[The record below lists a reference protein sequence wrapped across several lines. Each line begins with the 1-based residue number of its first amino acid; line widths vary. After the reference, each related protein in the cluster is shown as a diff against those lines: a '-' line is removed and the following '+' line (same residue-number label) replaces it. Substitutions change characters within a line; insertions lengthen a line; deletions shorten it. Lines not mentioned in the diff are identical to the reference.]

1 MLDNRTM
8 KPQVPELVVCEHCD
22 TVHRRHALERGES
35 ARCVRCGAHLYKS
48 PWLGVDSM
56 FALSLAA
63 VMTFFIANAWPIVT
77 LELNGNRSSAT
88 LWQAII
94 AMCHDGAGLIAV
106 LVALMLFFF
115 PLLQVLLFG
124 WVLGFVRACRQP
136 PGFVAIMRLLTA
148 IRPWSM
154 VEVFMIGTLVAVV
167 KVGSIFEVILQ
178 PGIWAF
184 AALTALLALVASF
197 DLRRI
202 WLLRQ
207 ERCA

>member
-1 MLDNRTM
+1 MLDNPRM
-8 KPQVPELVVCEHCD
+8 KSQVPNLVVCEHCD
-22 TVHRRHALERGES
+22 VVHRKHDLERGQS

-48 PWLGVDSM
+48 PWLSVDSM

-63 VMTFFIANAWPIVT
+63 SMAFFIANAWPIVT

-88 LWQAII
+88 LWQSIVAIW
-94 AMCHDGAGLIAV
+94 HEGAGVVAV
-106 LVALMLFFF
+106 LVALMLFLF
-115 PLLQVLLFG
+115 PMLQVLLFG
-124 WVLGFVRACRQP
+124 WVLGFVRLCRRP

-167 KVGSIFEVILQ
+167 KVGDIFEVILQ

-184 AALTALLALVASF
+184 AALTALLTLVASF

-202 WLLRQ
+202 WLLCQ
-207 ERCA
+207 ERCG

>member
-1 MLDNRTM
+1 MVMQRPSM
-8 KPQVPELVVCEHCD
+8 VVCEHCD
-22 TVHRRHALERGES
+22 AVHRWRALERGES
-35 ARCVRCGAHLYKS
+35 ARCVRCGALLYRS
-48 PWLGVDSM
+48 PWLDVDSM

-63 VMTFFIANAWPIVT
+63 AITFLVANAWPIVT
-77 LELNGNRSSAT
+77 LGLNGNHISAT
-88 LWQAII
+88 LWQAVLAIWR
-94 AMCHDGAGLIAV
+94 DGAGVIAV

-124 WVLGFVRACRQP
+124 WVLGFVRACRRP
-136 PGFVAIMRLLTA
+136 PGFAVIMRVLGA

-154 VEVFMIGTLVAVV
+154 VEVFMLGTLVAVV
-167 KVGSIFEVILQ
+167 KVGNIFDVILQ

-184 AALTALLALVASF
+184 AALTALLAMVASF

-207 ERCA
+207 ERCP

>member
-1 MLDNRTM
+1 MT
-8 KPQVPELVVCEHCD
+8 VCEHCD
-22 TVHRRHALERGES
+22 AVHRWRVLERGEA
-35 ARCVRCGAHLYKS
+35 ARCVRCGAVLYRS

-63 VMTFFIANAWPIVT
+63 AITFVIANTWPIVT
-77 LELNGNRSSAT
+77 LELNGIRSSAT
-88 LWQAII
+88 LWQAIV
-94 AMCHDGAGLIAV
+94 ATWHDGAGVVAV

-124 WVLGFVRACRQP
+124 WVLGFVRASRQP
-136 PGFVAIMRLLTA
+136 PGFAVIMRVLGT

-154 VEVFMIGTLVAVV
+154 VEVFMLGTLVAVV
-167 KVGSIFEVILQ
+167 KVGSIFDVILQ

-202 WLLRQ
+202 WMLWR

>member
-1 MLDNRTM
+1 M
-8 KPQVPELVVCEHCD
+8 KLQVPSIVVCEHCD
-22 TVHRRHALERGES
+22 AVHRQQGLAHGQM
-35 ARCVRCGAHLYKS
+35 ARCVRCGAQLYKS
-48 PWLGVDSM
+48 PWLSVDSM

-63 VMTFFIANAWPIVT
+63 AMTFFIANAWPIVT
-77 LELNGNRSSAT
+77 LELNGVRISAT
-88 LWQAII
+88 LWQAIVAI
-94 AMCHDGAGLIAV
+94 WNDGAGVVAV

-124 WVLGFVRACRQP
+124 WVLGFVRARRQP
-136 PGFVAIMRLLTA
+136 PGFVAIMRVLTA

-167 KVGSIFEVILQ
+167 KVGDIFDVILQ

-197 DLRRI
+197 DLRRM
-202 WLLRQ
+202 WVLRK
-207 ERCA
+207 ERCG